1 MKKTIIALIYKY
13 LDEFNSQREID
24 DKLEKSEKT
33 ILYGQESGLD
43 SIGLANLIIKVEG
56 AVYKTFKVQI
66 DMTNENVFSLNENPF
81 RTVNSLAEYI
91 VSLINE
97 KKDNGNYS
105 SEE

>member
-66 DMTNENVFSLNENPF
+66 DMTNESVFSLNENPF

>member
-13 LDEFNSQREID
+13 LDELNSQREID

-66 DMTNENVFSLNENPF
+66 DMTNESVFSLNENPF

>member
-24 DKLEKSEKT
+24 DRLEKSEKT

-66 DMTNENVFSLNENPF
+66 DMTDENVFSLNENPF
-81 RTVNSLAEYI
+81 RTVDSLAEYI

>member
-13 LDEFNSQREID
+13 LDEFNSQRDVD

-43 SIGLANLIIKVEG
+43 SIGLANLIIKVEES
-56 AVYKTFKVQI
+56 VYNTFDTRI
-66 DMTNENVFSLNENPF
+66 DLTNENVFSLNENPF
-81 RTVNSLAEYI
+81 HNVNSLVEYI
-91 VSLINE
+91 VKLINE
-97 KKDNGNYS
+97 NKANNNNS

>member
-66 DMTNENVFSLNENPF
+66 DMTNESVFSLNENPF
-81 RTVNSLAEYI
+81 RTVNSSKYL
-91 VSLINE
+91 
-97 KKDNGNYS
+97 
-105 SEE
+105 